1 MIQIPASSVRRDFAQ
16 VMDNAQKE
24 AVIVRKH
31 DRDYVAII
39 SMQDY
44 EQLVHLKN
52 QRLKLMAEQLG
63 RQAKENGLTPEDL
76 KAILDR
82 DA

>member
-1 MIQIPASSVRRDFAQ
+1 
-16 VMDNAQKE
+16 
-24 AVIVRKH
+24 
-31 DRDYVAII
+31 
-39 SMQDY
+39 
-44 EQLVHLKN
+44 VHLKN
-52 QRLKLMAEQLG
+52 QRLKLMAEHLG

>member
-1 MIQIPASSVRRDFAQ
+1 MIHIPASAVRRDFAQ

-44 EQLVHLKN
+44 ESLMHLKN
-52 QRLKLMAEQLG
+52 QRLKTMAEDLG
-63 RQAKENGLTPEDL
+63 RQAKENGLTPEAL
-76 KAILDR
+76 RAILGE